1 MMPTLIEP
9 ETERLY
15 LRQWQGSDYA
25 PFARMNADLRVMEHF
40 PACLEQAASDEL
52 ADRCCKL
59 IAERG
64 WGIWAVELKQTQS
77 FIGFVGLHIPTHD
90 FPFNPCVEIGW
101 RLAADHWGNGY
112 ATEAAQAALQ
122 VGFDML
128 ELEEIVSFTSLLNR
142 RSQALMERLGM
153 QREAWTFEHPALP
166 AGSPLREHCLYRL
179 DRNLYQSNLL
189 SKTY

>member
-1 MMPTLIEP
+1 MMPTIIEP

-52 ADRCCKL
+52 ADRCYTL

-122 VGFDML
+122 VGFDVL

-142 RSQALMERLGM
+142 RSQALMDRLGM
-153 QREAWTFEHPALP
+153 QREARTFEHPALP
-166 AGSPLREHCLYRL
+166 VGSPLREHCLYRL
-179 DRNLYQSNLL
+179 DKNLYQSNLL